1 MTEASKLL
9 RDERKKALS
18 ATLYW
23 IKKADPFA
31 ITPLTYV
38 LTHILMDFGLFEL
51 NEDDYLYLVNV
62 KVVLNLFIFATY
74 LFRTIYL
81 DNIFF
86 QQILCSNIPFRTNY
100 LCIIPFLWI
109 ENEGKQFSYWYQCF
123 YFSFFLSSWII
134 HYYFSLRYD

>member
-1 MTEASKLL
+1 M
-9 RDERKKALS
+9 
-18 ATLYW
+18 YW
-23 IKKADPFA
+23 
-31 ITPLTYV
+31 
-38 LTHILMDFGLFEL
+38 HILMDFGLFEL
-51 NEDDYLYLVNV
+51 NEDDYLYLVNVKVVLNLVSVNVVLNLVNVKVVLNLVNVNVVLNLVNV